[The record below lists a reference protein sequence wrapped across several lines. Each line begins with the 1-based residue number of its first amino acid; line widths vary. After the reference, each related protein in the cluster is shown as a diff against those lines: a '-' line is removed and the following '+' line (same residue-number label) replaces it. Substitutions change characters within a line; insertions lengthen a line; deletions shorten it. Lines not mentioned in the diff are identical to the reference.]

1 MNSLLPEI
9 MTAVW
14 LGVLTSISPCPL
26 AGNIAAISYI
36 SRSIESP
43 RQVLLTG
50 LLYAVGRT
58 VVYLALGVILVFSL
72 LAIPDVSFF
81 LQNYMNKLL
90 GPVLILTGMFL
101 LEMLTLT
108 PHGGGLTVEMQK
120 RIDRMG
126 IWGALP
132 LGAIF
137 ALAFCPISA
146 ALFFG
151 SLLPLA
157 LKVKSALLLPGLYG
171 IGTALPVIM
180 FAFLFGIGT
189 GAVGRAFNKLAVF
202 ERGARFI
209 TGWIFILV
217 GIYYSLENIFRII

>member
-1 MNSLLPEI
+1 

-14 LGVLTSISPCPL
+14 LGILTSISPCPL

-36 SRSIESP
+36 SRNLETT
-43 RQVLLTG
+43 RKVLVTG

-58 VVYLALGVILVFSL
+58 LVYLVLGFILVFSL
-72 LAIPDVSFF
+72 LSIPDVSFF

-90 GPVLILTGMFL
+90 GPILVLTGMFL
-101 LEMLTLT
+101 LEVLILT
-108 PHGGGLTVEMQK
+108 PRGGGLSDKMK
-120 RIDRMG
+120 IRIESLG

-132 LGAIF
+132 LGALF

-157 LKVKSALLLPGLYG
+157 LKTESAFLLPGSYG
-171 IGTALPVIM
+171 IGTALPVIL

-189 GAVGRAFNKLAVF
+189 GAVGRAFNKLAAF
-202 ERGARFI
+202 ERGSRNV

-217 GIYYSLENIFRII
+217 GIYYCLENIFRII

>member
-14 LGVLTSISPCPL
+14 LGILTSISPCPL

-36 SRSIESP
+36 SRNIESA
-43 RQVLLTG
+43 RKVLITG
-50 LLYAVGRT
+50 LLYTVGRT
-58 VVYLALGVILVFSL
+58 LIYLALGVILVFSL

-90 GPVLILTGMFL
+90 GPVLIITGMFL
-101 LEMLTLT
+101 LEMLVLT
-108 PHGGGLTVEMQK
+108 PRGGGLSDKMKKT
-120 RIDRMG
+120 IDSMG

-151 SLLPLA
+151 SLIPLA
-157 LKVKSALLLPGLYG
+157 LKAKSALLLPGLYG
-171 IGTALPVIM
+171 VGTALPVVL
-180 FAFLFGIGT
+180 FAFLFGMGT
-189 GAVGRAFNKLAVF
+189 GAVGRAFNKLTSF
-202 ERGARFI
+202 ERGARII
-209 TGWIFILV
+209 TGWIFIIT
-217 GIYYSLENIFRII
+217 GIYYCLDNIFRII